1 MKIKHSFNYEYLK
14 NEMAKIE
21 TKIVEAINQ
30 MSETK
35 DLNEIKRLKRIVD
48 EYHNQ
53 IHDLK
58 LLIPEE
64 RWKLPMQ
71 NQSFYKQM
79 CDEWNNL
86 PEKNSDYLA
95 FYKEFLPLLD
105 AFQEKCDEC
114 SDKYDLFGL
123 QNTKSDLINAGNTE
137 MSYED
142 ILTIVHDFYNS
153 LNDETIKDAF
163 NKIFANRENNLIF
176 NGNSSYTN
184 EYVDSDHKIQTLLTI
199 RDEKKASTIIDASHE
214 YGHAIDN
221 WLKNPTRRS
230 RNDLFEELLPIFFQ
244 TLMCRYMIDNNI
256 SPNYVPYYE
265 FFWFKKMMYD
275 AYAINI
281 FNECKKKYFN
291 NLGEFNDY
299 IKDNYPSYWYEYI
312 RSKEVSDFFKYS
324 LPYSV
329 VIELI
334 SMYEK
339 DPEYTLS
346 ILKEVAKDSTQER
359 YPLLERHNIIIGE
372 HVEDYAKKLHLN
384 LKNIK

>member
-1 MKIKHSFNYEYLK
+1 MEIKHSFNYEYLK
-14 NEMAKIE
+14 NEMAKME
-21 TKIVEAINQ
+21 AKIVETITQ

-35 DLNEIKRLKRIVD
+35 DLYEIKRLKRIVD
-48 EYHNQ
+48 EYHKQ
-53 IHDLK
+53 IYDLK

-64 RWKLPMQ
+64 RWKLPTQ
-71 NQSFYKQM
+71 NHSLYKQM
-79 CDEWNNL
+79 CDDWENIL
-86 PEKNSDYLA
+86 EKNSDYLA
-95 FYKEFLPLLD
+95 FHKKFLPLLER
-105 AFQEKCDEC
+105 FQEKSDEC

-142 ILTIVHDFYNS
+142 IITIVHDFYNS

-176 NGNSSYTN
+176 KGDSSYIN

-199 RDEKKASTIIDASHE
+199 TDEKKASTIIEASHE

-256 SPNYVPYYE
+256 SPNYTPYYE

-299 IKDNYPSYWYEYI
+299 IKDNYPSYWYEYV

-339 DPEYTLS
+339 DPEQTLI
-346 ILKEVAKDSTQER
+346 ILKEVAIDSTQER
-359 YPLLERHNIIIGE
+359 YPLLERHNIVIGE
-372 HVEDYAKKLHLN
+372 HVEDYAKKLHIN